1 MGLRC
6 SIGGAVRKK
15 VSEQHASDSL
25 QKSLGSVM
33 DLVCSSLLEFQE
45 GCVKDGIKRTKGPQ
59 DTKGDPCKAC

>member
-33 DLVCSSLLEFQE
+33 DFGSSLLEFQE
-45 GCVKDGIKRTKGPQ
+45 GCVEDGVKRTKGPQ